1 MAGSP
6 DIKDTTQGHSYKF
19 VEALVDIACPGY
31 RFRTIVEDVSFAFC
45 QFFCNVDL
53 DLDLEPPKSISTIL
67 ETHASYDE
75 YLEISGFL
83 QDKCDNKS
91 DFIEIVF

>member
-1 MAGSP
+1 VTGEP
-6 DIKDTTQGHSYKF
+6 DIKDTTRGHSYKF

-31 RFRTIVEDVSFAFC
+31 HFRTIVQDVSFAFC

-53 DLDLEPPKSISTIL
+53 DLDLESPKSISTIL

-83 QDKCDNKS
+83 QDKHDIKS
-91 DFIEIVF
+91 DSIEIVL